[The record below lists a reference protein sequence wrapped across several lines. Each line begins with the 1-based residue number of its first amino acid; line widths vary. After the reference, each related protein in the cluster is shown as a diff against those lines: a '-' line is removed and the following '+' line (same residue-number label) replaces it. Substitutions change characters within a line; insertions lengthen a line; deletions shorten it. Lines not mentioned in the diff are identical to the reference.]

1 MPEGVPEEAKIDPAQ
16 GIDGEVDHG
25 GEDKRKA
32 DAAENSALR

>member
-32 DAAENSALR
+32 DAAEDSALR